1 MQMVKRIQIIFAIC
15 FLSTRYLQA
24 QTNHHNLE
32 KIVNRTESFKMSQI
46 NPNFQIYKDSLI
58 PTWIISDSNVSTIHR
73 FFDSSPF
80 SPTGRYLALTR
91 SSENIRVS
99 EGSTAEIVLY
109 DLILGSS
116 SGIHLCICNYTHT
129 VVDTSMHTY
138 F

>member
-1 MQMVKRIQIIFAIC
+1 MVKRNQILFTIC
-15 FLSTRYLQA
+15 FLSTRFLESH
-24 QTNHHNLE
+24 NHYHNFE
-32 KIVNRTESFKMSQI
+32 KGVNRTESLQTSQI
-46 NPNFQIYKDSLI
+46 NPNLQIYEDSLI

-91 SSENIRVS
+91 SSENVRVS
-99 EGSTAEIVLY
+99 EGSIAEIVLY

-116 SGIHLCICNYTHT
+116 SGIQLC
-129 VVDTSMHTY
+129 